1 MTNQDRYL
9 QDSESGLHPALN
21 WLERETH
28 LRTNHARMLCG
39 PQVGRYLTT
48 FCQTLSPE
56 NVLEI
61 GTFTGYSAISIALG
75 IPDYGHLD
83 AIEINDELEDLIME
97 GFRRAGVE
105 ERISLLIGDAKDL
118 IPQLNKVY
126 DLIYIDANK
135 REYPFYY
142 NLALEKL
149 RPGGYIIAD
158 NVLWDSKVYMDN
170 PPSDKQT
177 SAIIEFNRIVKED
190 PRVENYIL
198 PLRDGLNIIRK
209 LL

>member
-1 MTNQDRYL
+1 MSNLNRYL
-9 QDSESGLHPALN
+9 EDNESGLHEALA
-21 WLERETH
+21 WLEKETH
-28 LRTNHARMLCG
+28 LRTNHARMICG
-39 PQVGRYLTT
+39 PQVGRFLTT
-48 FCQTLSPE
+48 FCTILSPS

-75 IPDYGHLD
+75 LTKGGHLD
-83 AIEINDELEDLIME
+83 AIEINDELEDLILE

-105 ERISLLIGDAKDL
+105 ERISLIIGDAKVILPKLD
-118 IPQLNKVY
+118 KVY

-135 REYPFYY
+135 REYPLYY
-142 NLALEKL
+142 NLAMEML

-158 NVLWDSKVYMDN
+158 NVLWDGKVYMDN

-177 SAIIEFNRIVKED
+177 CAIMEFNRIVKED

-209 LL
+209 LE

>member
-1 MTNQDRYL
+1 MSDFDRYL
-9 QDSESGLHPALN
+9 EKSESGLHPALV

-39 PQVGRYLTT
+39 PQVGRLLTT
-48 FCQTLSPE
+48 FCQMMNPK

-75 IPDYGHLD
+75 LPPKGHLD
-83 AIEINDELEDLIME
+83 ALEINDELENLILE

-105 ERISLLIGDAKDL
+105 DKVTLAIGDAKNI
-118 IPQLNKVY
+118 IPTLNKIY

-135 REYPFYY
+135 REYPEYY
-142 NLALEKL
+142 ELAIEILK
-149 RPGGYIIAD
+149 PGGYIIAD
-158 NVLWDSKVYMDN
+158 NVLWDGKVYMET
-170 PPSDKQT
+170 PPTDKQT
-177 SAIIEFNRIVKED
+177 SEIMEFNRIVKED

-198 PLRDGLNIIRK
+198 PLRDGLNIIKK
-209 LL
+209 L